1 MDIKE
6 YFNKDIIF
14 SDISVGALE
23 VYNNNVNTHD
33 FTSVVGN
40 NYNNYKSNNEADEYG
55 ANNKEDI
62 TTHEDGAV
70 TNTTHEDG
78 TI

>member
-23 VYNNNVNTHD
+23 VYNNNVNTRD
-33 FTSVVGN
+33 FTAGVGN
-40 NYNNYKSNNEADEYG
+40 NYNNYNSNNEADEYG
-55 ANNKEDI
+55 ANKKEDI
-62 TTHEDGAV
+62 TTHEDGAG
-70 TNTTHEDG
+70 TNTTHEDS